1 MKTFAGVEL
10 VKLLPTRE
18 ELLEATSVQVWR
30 TRAAV
35 ISTLNST
42 RRRSGLPVFDPSH
55 LAESTDVDEKL
66 DELAR
71 NNLIVI
77 NTVAALLATGDLD
90 RTNAEILAII
100 KKKQGE
106 DVQVYRKRVVFVVG
120 DPKRLRDPSRA
131 VPAPAVAPVVDIIL
145 CA

>member
-1 MKTFAGVEL
+1 MKTIAGVERA
-10 VKLLPTRE
+10 KLLPTRE
-18 ELLEATSVQVWR
+18 ELLAATSVQVWR

-55 LAESTDVDEKL
+55 LAESTDVDEHL
-66 DELAR
+66 NDLAR
-71 NNLIVI
+71 GDLIMI

-90 RTNAEILAII
+90 RANAEILALI

-106 DVQVYRKRVVFVVG
+106 DVQVYRKRVAFVVG

-131 VPAPAVAPVVDIIL
+131 LPVPAVAPVVDIIL
-145 CA
+145 